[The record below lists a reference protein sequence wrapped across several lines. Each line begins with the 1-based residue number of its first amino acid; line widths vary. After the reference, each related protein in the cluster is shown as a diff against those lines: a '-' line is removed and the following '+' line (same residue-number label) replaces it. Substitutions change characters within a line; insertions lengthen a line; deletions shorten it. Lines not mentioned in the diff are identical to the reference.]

1 MKTTLLIFLII
12 IFCKCGREKANE
24 TSNEPVIEI
33 DLFSEPASTIKNLS
47 DFASEIDYIPLQ
59 TLDGS
64 LISGHIRKIVAKD
77 DRIYVLN
84 KILDK
89 DEILCFGI
97 NGKFLFKIEKSGRGP
112 EEYPNIQDFDVS
124 SDNKTLL
131 ILPGI
136 IHKLL
141 VYGISDTGFTF
152 QRSISLKTPTPQ
164 RVSIVPESDKTFLAI
179 PPWRGNEP
187 TLSLMVNIL
196 GDTIQF
202 KPNIY
207 KYEMVRKM
215 NFIAENEMLVYSIG
229 DFVCFKEEF
238 SDTVFCIDSKE
249 NTFKPRMIFDTHG
262 TLTTP
267 AIRGG
272 SETVENRSTY
282 IANVFETSRYVFYY
296 YMSSGATVSSEPT
309 RNRILFDK
317 KTKATY
323 GIEIESQLKDDLNGG
338 PDFNI
343 DFLNSYNSG
352 GKLFTFVDAITLKK
366 YVSGESF
373 RDEQVKYPEKK
384 NELKRLAE
392 SIDETDNPCLV
403 ILTPLD

>member
-1 MKTTLLIFLII
+1 MKTTHFIILIVL
-12 IFCKCGREKANE
+12 FCNCGRENTDPENE
-24 TSNEPVIEI
+24 SVLKI
-33 DLFSEPASTIKNLS
+33 DLFSKPASTIKNLS

-59 TLDGS
+59 TLHSS
-64 LISGHIRKIVAKD
+64 LISNHIGKIVYTD
-77 DRIYVLN
+77 SRIYVLN
-84 KILDK
+84 ILDK

-97 NGKFLFKIEKSGRGP
+97 DGKFLFKIENSGRGP
-112 EEYPNIQDFDVS
+112 EEYPNIKDFDVS

-131 ILPGI
+131 ILPGK

-141 VYGISDTGFTF
+141 VYGISDSGFTF
-152 QRSISLKTPTPQ
+152 QRSISLKTPNPQ
-164 RVSIVPESDKTFLAI
+164 RVSSVPGSDKAFLAI

-187 TLSLMVNIL
+187 TLSLVVNTF
-196 GDTIQF
+196 GDTIHF

-207 KYEMVRKM
+207 KYEMVRTM
-215 NFIAENEMLVYSIG
+215 NYAAENEMLVYSIG

-249 NTFKPRMIFDTHG
+249 NTFKPRIIFDTHG

-272 SETVENRSTY
+272 SEKVENRSTY
-282 IANVFETSRYVFYY
+282 IANVFETSRYVIYY
-296 YMSSGATVSSEPT
+296 YMSSGAGSEPT
-309 RNRILFDK
+309 RNRLLFDK
-317 KTKATY
+317 NSKTSY

-343 DFLNSYNSG
+343 DFFNSYNSG
-352 GKLFTFVDAITLKK
+352 GKLFTFVDAITLKN

-384 NELKRLAE
+384 NVLKKLAE
-392 SIDETDNPCLV
+392 SIDETDNPFLV
-403 ILTPLD
+403 ILTPLE